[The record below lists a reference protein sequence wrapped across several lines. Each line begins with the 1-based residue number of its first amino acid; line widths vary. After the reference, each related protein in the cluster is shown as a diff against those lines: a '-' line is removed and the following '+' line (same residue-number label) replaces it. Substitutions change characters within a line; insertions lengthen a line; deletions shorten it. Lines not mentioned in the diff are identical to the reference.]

1 MPRSLRYDDNVSFV
15 CPGVMVAQYLQ
26 NVTQRLSL
34 GSELLY
40 QYGQTVPG
48 NEIAIYT
55 LAGRYTGMSHVS
67 YQVVVNDIENF
78 EILKTPMTLNSPFV
92 NKIAGRSFK
101 MYKAPSTG
109 FIITF
114 IFIQSSCWTYY

>member
-1 MPRSLRYDDNVSFV
+1 MPRSLRYDDSVSFV

-67 YQVVVNDIENF
+67 YQVVVNGIENF

-92 NKIAGRSFK
+92 EKI
-101 MYKAPSTG
+101 
-109 FIITF
+109 
-114 IFIQSSCWTYY
+114 